1 MPRRSGAETQALL
14 LETAKEMLLER
25 GVANGVAHI
34 RLQEVVRRTG
44 LTTGAAYRL
53 WADQDEFH
61 RDLAAAVVRWR
72 HDAPVDSTEKAV
84 GALLECESSL
94 DEVIRIASAD
104 HVASFAAATAADS
117 RSSRLFLLALAVR
130 ATAQASAGLRR
141 ACHDRHAESVGEFMA
156 FYQRVIDRFGYRLR
170 SPYTLEQFA
179 EAMAAVGEGFGLHA
193 LEGLDHPD
201 VIIDEDDEA
210 ATGTWTLFGVCV
222 RGLVG
227 EFLILKDEPAGL
239 EPDSAGPDPAGS
251 VGGQDQDQEKTVFT
265 RTTAQ

>member
-14 LETAKEMLLER
+14 LETAKELLLER

-53 WADQDEFH
+53 WADQEDFH
-61 RDLAAAVVRWR
+61 RDLAATVVRWR
-72 HDAPVDSTEKAV
+72 QDAPVDSTEEAV
-84 GALLECESSL
+84 GALLEAESSL
-94 DEVIRIASAD
+94 DEVIRIASAR
-104 HVASFAAATAADS
+104 HVETFTAATAGRS

-130 ATAQASAGLRR
+130 ATAQACDGLRDASR
-141 ACHDRHAESVGEFMA
+141 DRHAESVAEFMA

-170 SPYTLEQFA
+170 RPYTLEQFA
-179 EAMAAVGEGFGLHA
+179 EAMAALGEGFGLHA
-193 LEGLDHPD
+193 LEGLEHPD
-201 VIIDEDDEA
+201 VIIGDDDEA
-210 ATGTWTLFGVCV
+210 AAGTWTLFGICV

-227 EFLILKDEPAGL
+227 EFLIMKDPAGP
-239 EPDSAGPDPAGS
+239 EPDAADSDPAGS
-251 VGGQDQDQEKTVFT
+251 AGDQDQDQEKTVFT